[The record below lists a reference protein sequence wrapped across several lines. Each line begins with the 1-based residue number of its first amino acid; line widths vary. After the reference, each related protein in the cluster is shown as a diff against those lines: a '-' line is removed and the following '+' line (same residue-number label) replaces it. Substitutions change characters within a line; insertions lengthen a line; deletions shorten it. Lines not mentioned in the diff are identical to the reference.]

1 MVLNIT
7 EKESVNMDSN
17 SKRTKLFSKIWNTI
31 VGIGVICAFVV
42 SIFTIWNEITKP
54 KPPELSVRFAL
65 SGTSSVLFAP
75 AALSA
80 DDFNWNEP
88 LPLGLLIT
96 NTGGTATEDAVLRL
110 IHPKNFELSSKII
123 QINQQDIYTGNLE
136 RTMTTIQ
143 LPSIHPG
150 ETLHF
155 DKGLY
160 TSSYDPTRIPDK
172 VFEDIN
178 GAAGLEFILPKKFVD
193 NTPPSI
199 ISISNCPPNADAG
212 PDEKQR
218 PSPATYE
225 IEARISARNIPE
237 MRTSLYITVGP
248 IESLKSKDDP
258 VFVIDSAGKLYRY
271 KR

>member
-1 MVLNIT
+1 VGGLKNIT
-7 EKESVNMDSN
+7 KNESVNMDSN
-17 SKRTKLFSKIWNTI
+17 NKKTKLFDKIWNTI

-42 SIFTIWNEITKP
+42 SIFTIWNEITKV
-54 KPPELSVRFAL
+54 KPPELSVHFAL

-75 AALSA
+75 AALSN

-110 IHPKNFELSSKII
+110 IHPKNLELSSKII
-123 QINQQDIYTGNLE
+123 QINQQEIYTGNLE
-136 RTMTTIQ
+136 RTMTTIS

-160 TSSYDPTRIPDK
+160 TSSYNPTKIPNK
-172 VFEDIN
+172 AFEDIN
-178 GAAGLEFILPKKFVD
+178 GAAGLEFILPIIYKKFVD
-193 NTPPSI
+193 NTPPI
-199 ISISNCPPNADAG
+199 IVSVSDVVPN
-212 PDEKQR
+212 EKNR

-237 MRTSLYITVGP
+237 MRTFLYITIGP
-248 IESLKSKDDP
+248 IETLKIKEDQ